1 MKRLLLS
8 ITMAAAVASGSQAFA
23 ATTSPMNET
32 GQEQTT
38 VGSGVE
44 TGQQVETAAPAG
56 DTDFEAEG
64 TDERSGGTGSSVTG
78 LKGESLAGD
87 EAAVQERSAT
97 EPQEPFSA
105 IDADGDGKLSLSE
118 ARTAF
123 EQADKDG
130 SGTVDFGEYRNAMP
144 NIGVGTTELGTT
156 EGDAPAGEV
165 ERGAQESQ
173 GQSSGQAERAQE
185 QGDEEFQPGEPV
197 KLSDVDQPGRDSSA
211 TDAPFAMVDE
221 DRDGQLTPE
230 EVVGAFRQADQDR
243 DRQLSSQE
251 WQEALPSAGSSGV
264 GTIDMGSESGDTS
277 EGQGTSEMGA
287 GESEAPSEQ
296 QERSDI
302 SVPDT
307 VSEQQDDPSAGD
319 PAYLTDEKES
329 TSERSSEEIPTI
341 DPLAGKVPG
350 TGGAL
355 ESESEAMG
363 IESGTLDERAAGE
376 APRSDDAGQAPESI
390 VDPQPG
396 NEQLLTPEAERS
408 EEAVDVMSDQ
418 APGET
423 QSSDEA
429 RRLIESPE
437 EMKSGAEGT
446 AERATT
452 EGQDAASEQWT
463 GSPDPQKAKEGA
475 VKDWQDYEKTH
486 ERAIVRQPESQPGG
500 QAGGQA
506 EGQQQ

>member
-8 ITMAAAVASGSQAFA
+8 ITMAAAVATGSQAFA

-38 VGSGVE
+38 VGSEVE

-56 DTDFEAEG
+56 GTDFEAEG

-87 EAAVQERSAT
+87 ETAVQERSAT

-118 ARTAF
+118 ARNAF
-123 EQADKDG
+123 EQADKDR
-130 SGTVDFGEYRNAMP
+130 SGTVDFGEYRDAMP

-165 ERGAQESQ
+165 ERGSQETA
-173 GQSSGQAERAQE
+173 GQSSGQAMRAQE

-243 DRQLSSQE
+243 DRQLSAQE

-287 GESEAPSEQ
+287 SESQAPSEQ
-296 QERSDI
+296 QESSDFT
-302 SVPDT
+302 VPDT
-307 VSEQQDDPSAGD
+307 VSEQQGDPSAGD
-319 PAYLTDEKES
+319 PAYLTNEEET
-329 TSERSSEEIPTI
+329 TSERGSQEAPTV
-341 DPLAGKVPG
+341 DPLAGDVPG

-363 IESGTLDERAAGE
+363 VESGTMDERATEE
-376 APRSDDAGQAPESI
+376 APRSDDAGQATESI
-390 VDPQPG
+390 VDQQPG

-437 EMKSGAEGT
+437 EMESGTEGT
-446 AERATT
+446 AERAIT

-463 GSPDPQKAKEGA
+463 GSPDPQKTKEGA

-500 QAGGQA
+500 QA

>member
-8 ITMAAAVASGSQAFA
+8 ITMAAAVASGPQAFA

-38 VGSGVE
+38 VGSEVE

-105 IDADGDGKLSLSE
+105 IDTDGDGKLSLSE

-130 SGTVDFGEYRNAMP
+130 SGTVDFGEYRDAMP
-144 NIGVGTTELGTT
+144 NIGVGTTEMGAT
-156 EGDAPAGEV
+156 EGDASAGEA

-173 GQSSGQAERAQE
+173 GQSSGQAMRAQE

-251 WQEALPSAGSSGV
+251 WQQTMSRFGASSGAS
-264 GTIDMGSESGDTS
+264 TIDMGSESGDTS

-287 GESEAPSEQ
+287 SESDTPSGQ

-307 VSEQQDDPSAGD
+307 VSEQQGDPSAGD

-329 TSERSSEEIPTI
+329 TSERSSEEIPTV

-376 APRSDDAGQAPESI
+376 APRSDDAGQTPESI
-390 VDPQPG
+390 VDQQPG

-452 EGQDAASEQWT
+452 EGQEAASEQWT

-500 QAGGQA
+500 QA